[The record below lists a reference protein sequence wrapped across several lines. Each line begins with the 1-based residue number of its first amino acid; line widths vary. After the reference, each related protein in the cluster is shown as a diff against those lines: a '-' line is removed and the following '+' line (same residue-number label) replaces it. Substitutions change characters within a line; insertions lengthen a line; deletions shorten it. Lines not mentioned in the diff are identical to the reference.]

1 MSSPKRGELWWAALD
16 PAKGSEM
23 RKTRPVVVVSSDAVG
38 LLPIKIVVPCTGSD
52 LSPKPWRVRLSVAD
66 CPGLD
71 KDTTVDVL
79 QMRSLDTQ
87 RFENRIG
94 SLNEETMSDI
104 VSAVALV
111 VEYE

>member
-1 MSSPKRGELWWAALD
+1 MWWAALD
-16 PAKGSEM
+16 PAKGSEI
-23 RKTRPVVVVSSDAVG
+23 RKTRPVVVVSSDAMG

-52 LSPKPWRVRLSVAD
+52 LAPKPWRVPVSVAD

-71 KDTTVDVL
+71 RDTTADVL
-79 QMRSLDTQ
+79 QTRSLDAQ

-104 VSAVALV
+104 VSAIALV